1 MRTLRPMNH
10 YPTPRQVLRLVLF
23 AAFLAPLLV
32 GQVVGLYSQQ
42 LGLLA
47 AELSIVWLMALFIR
61 RHRMVPEDLLLLNAT
76 PLSALLASAVTALC
90 ASLLIADFDLLCSK
104 LLNFLD
110 LHLPL
115 AMQRAF
121 LEIQLVRDLP
131 DLFLVLA
138 TVVLAPGLCEELF
151 FRGLVFTGLYIHRG
165 PRTAVLGTAVLFA
178 LVHLRPWQLPALF
191 LFGFF
196 LAALVYWTHS
206 IYPAILAHIINNLVS
221 VGSVNLRIY
230 LESETLGGDHFL
242 PLPVTALAL
251 VILIAGLRFLRR
263 LPPLLPLHPPLSPA
277 EPRPGSDTSVSNSI

>member
-1 MRTLRPMNH
+1 MRTLRPMNR
-10 YPTPRQVLRLVLF
+10 YPTPAQVLRLVIF

-32 GQVVGLYSQQ
+32 GQVFSLHSQQ

-47 AELSIVWLMALFIR
+47 AELSILWLMALFIR

-76 PLSALLASAVTALC
+76 PPSALLASALTALC

-104 LLNFLD
+104 LLSFMD
-110 LHLPL
+110 LHIPL
-115 AMQRAF
+115 GMQQMI

-131 DLFLVLA
+131 DLLLVLA

-151 FRGLVFTGLYIHRG
+151 FRGLIFTGLYIHRG
-165 PRTAVLGTAVLFA
+165 PRTAVLGTALLFA
-178 LVHLRPWQLPALF
+178 LIHLRPWQLPALF

-221 VGSVNLRIY
+221 VGSVNLKIY
-230 LESETLGGDHFL
+230 LGPETLGAGHFL
-242 PLPVTALAL
+242 PLPITALAL
-251 VILIAGLRFLRR
+251 VILIAGLRFLHR
-263 LPPLLPLHPPLSPA
+263 LPPLLPLHPPLATA
-277 EPRPGSDTSVSNSI
+277 EPRPVSDTSFSNSI